1 MTLTP
6 DPHGQAA
13 LLLVESLLLLLI
25 EKGMVA
31 PKDVVDAIDGVVE
44 VKREIAGTSERVVV
58 SMASIGLLRAV
69 SGSLSAS
76 PGRESPIAE

>member
-31 PKDVVDAIDGVVE
+31 PGDMVDAIEGVIE

-58 SMASIGLLRAV
+58 SMASIGLLRVV

-76 PGRESPIAE
+76 VGREPSSVE

>member
-31 PKDVVDAIDGVVE
+31 PEDMVDAIEGVVE
-44 VKREIAGTSERVVV
+44 VKREIAGTSEKVVV
-58 SMASIGLLRAV
+58 SMASIGLLRGI
-69 SGSLSAS
+69 SGSLRATA
-76 PGRESPIAE
+76 PAEPSRTD